1 VQQALT
7 DDKWIDH
14 IYPPTSQEEVKEFVL
29 LWETTQDMSL
39 DGTIEDDITWRWT
52 ADGEYTTQSAYQIQ
66 FSAAFSK
73 IRLMPIWKARAQ
85 PKCRFFA

>member
-29 LWETTQDMSL
+29 LWEATQDISL
-39 DGTIEDDITWRWT
+39 DGTVEDDITW
-52 ADGEYTTQSAYQIQ
+52 
-66 FSAAFSK
+66 
-73 IRLMPIWKARAQ
+73 
-85 PKCRFFA
+85 